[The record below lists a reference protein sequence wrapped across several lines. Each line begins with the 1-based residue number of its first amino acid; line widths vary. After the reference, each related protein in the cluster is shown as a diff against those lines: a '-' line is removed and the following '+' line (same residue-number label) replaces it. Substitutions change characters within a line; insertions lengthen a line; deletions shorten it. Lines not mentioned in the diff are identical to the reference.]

1 MSRQG
6 SNVGSRAGGSTF
18 RAASTREELLT
29 AGHWRWDGRVV
40 AFPPPKAVLELRV
53 HGVHATPPASILGVE
68 PGEVVQVAG
77 DSLTGVY
84 RAKPKVDLPDRDTTD
99 VDIEAYSWGAL
110 TSGVKGMFGWIS
122 RALWLLLL
130 PFAMANLAYW
140 ARLELGRDSGTARW
154 GARAVRVSALFL
166 TVFLVLTSCVVAIDM
181 VAWQCF
187 RGASPGCSR
196 LPGVLDFLIGMP
208 APRRMAMASAVPV
221 LLLLVL
227 WFLSRQSLTR
237 YEDVTVPDEDM
248 SGDGVAILRHPA
260 MWRGLK
266 RTQMLQRLHLTLGMG
281 TVVCFSGVHLLSLRE
296 EPAQP
301 NWPFAWIFVNVC
313 LTIILAAIAI
323 TQACAVHED
332 DVEFRD
338 EAAGRLLFHDRTADI
353 VALTQVV
360 VLASHLLSMAGPAFE
375 NLPQTGQ
382 FAGHN
387 VWFIAVFVILTA
399 LHVSVFVGGRMSP
412 QRAVAVVAFVAVLGS
427 LAVWGH
433 WQGSIGKWTTIG
445 ALAVVGVLWLLLTRW
460 HYRVADPRLSVA
472 WRGAGASVMLA
483 SAAWISLLFTS
494 AIAIAGANYLNGP
507 DPVSDLVS
515 ELPRKTLTSEEASTK
530 KTWTASGPVTVSD
543 AVLKVDGDQV
553 TVTSGDIEVN
563 ELSQSSGRVL
573 LGGGIFRQGDEGEV
587 RLTDTRVLIHHSC
600 VVDVQDLS
608 ETTDTTVKEALGEAS
623 IGRCSAEIGTFVNAG
638 ALPISDRML
647 TVDADRDRVL
657 LEVANPQQMP
667 LVVPQV
673 LIWTPIFQ
681 GAWVVLVLGGLLAC
695 FLRFGKR
702 VKPGIAGLNDSWVA
716 PRYLDAV
723 VRRRTSAAFAHRAET
738 LLDVVG
744 FVTAPVG
751 LALIVL
757 SSAGRAP
764 WRTDVASWTR
774 HLATPSMYLVLAMSA
789 GLLLVA
795 SRLRTSEKARQAV
808 GVIWD
813 LTTFWPRA
821 AHPLAP
827 PCYAERVVPDLR
839 TRVDWAL
846 KRSAPDGLV
855 ILSGHSQ
862 GSLIV
867 TAVAARLKP
876 EDLRRIRII
885 TYGSQ
890 VRALYGRMFPRVAGP
905 GPIGYRPSTPT
916 TLSNPFP
923 DVPVTNQV
931 AHTPPDHSLLHDLRE
946 RGGEWVNLFRRT
958 DPLGFRVFG
967 DVDGDGDLVTP
978 EVPPEAD
985 GDPGPE
991 VMTHSDYQLTPT
1003 YIEAVDA
1010 WVPDRR

>member
-1 MSRQG
+1 MLG
-6 SNVGSRAGGSTF
+6 
-18 RAASTREELLT
+18 
-29 AGHWRWDGRVV
+29 
-40 AFPPPKAVLELRV
+40 LE
-53 HGVHATPPASILGVE
+53 PD
-68 PGEVVQVAG
+68 EVVQEAG
-77 DSLTGVY
+77 DSLTGIY
-84 RAKPKVDLPDRDTTD
+84 RAKPKVDIPGRDTTH

-110 TSGVKGMFGWIS
+110 TSGVKGMFGWVS

-196 LPGVLDFLIGMP
+196 LPGLLDFLIGMP
-208 APRRMAMASAVPV
+208 APRRMAIASAVPI

-227 WFLSRQSLTR
+227 WFLSRQSLMR
-237 YEDVTVPDEDM
+237 YEDVTVPDEDVG
-248 SGDGVAILRHPA
+248 GDGVAILRHPA

-281 TVVCFSGVHLLSLRE
+281 TVVCFSGVHLLSLGE
-296 EPAQP
+296 GPDQP
-301 NWPFAWIFVNVC
+301 NSPFGWIFVNVC
-313 LTIILAAIAI
+313 LTVVLAAIAI
-323 TQACAVHED
+323 AQACAVHRD
-332 DVEFRD
+332 DVEFQVKR
-338 EAAGRLLFHDRTADI
+338 AGDPLFSDRTADI
-353 VALTQVV
+353 VAFAQVV
-360 VLASHLLSMAGPAFE
+360 VLISHLLSMAGPGFK

-399 LHVSVFVGGRMSP
+399 LHLSVFVGGRMSTP
-412 QRAVAVVAFVAVLGS
+412 RAIAVVVFVIVLGS

-433 WQGSIGKWTTIG
+433 WQGSIGKSTTIG
-445 ALAVVGVLWLLLTRW
+445 ALAIVGALWLLLTRW
-460 HYRVADPRLSVA
+460 HYRVADPRPSVA

-494 AIAIAGANYLNGP
+494 AITIAGANYLNGP

-515 ELPRKTLTSEEASTK
+515 ELPPKALTSEEASS

-543 AVLKVDGDQV
+543 AVLRVDGERV
-553 TVTSGDIEVN
+553 TVTSGDIEVE

-573 LGGGIFRQGDEGEV
+573 LGGGIFRQGDDGEV
-587 RLTDTRVLIHHSC
+587 KLTVTRVLLHHSC
-600 VVDVQDLS
+600 VVDVQEL
-608 ETTDTTVKEALGEAS
+608 EKTPVNEALDEAT
-623 IGRCSAEIGTFVNAG
+623 IGRCSAEVGTFVNAG
-638 ALPISDRML
+638 ALPISDTKL
-647 TVDADRDRVL
+647 HVDADRDRVL

-681 GAWVVLVLGGLLAC
+681 GAWVVLVLGGVLAC
-695 FLRFGKR
+695 FLRFRKR
-702 VKPGIAGLNDSWVA
+702 VKPGIAGLSDRWVS
-716 PRYLDAV
+716 PRYLDV
-723 VRRRTSAAFAHRAET
+723 VVKQRTSAAFAHRAET

-744 FVTAPVG
+744 FITAPVG

-890 VRALYGRMFPRVAGP
+890 VRALYGRVFPRVAGP

-916 TLSNPFP
+916 TLSSAFP
-923 DVPVTNQV
+923 DVPIADQDL
-931 AHTPPDHSLLHDLRE
+931 HTPPARSLLHQLRE
-946 RGGEWVNLFRRT
+946 HGGEWVNLFRRT

-967 DVDGDGDLVTP
+967 DVDGDNDLVTA
-978 EVPPEAD
+978 EVPPETD

-991 VMTHSDYQLTPT
+991 VMTHSDYQLSPA
-1003 YIEAVDA
+1003 YIEAVNT
-1010 WVPDRR
+1010 WVPDRQM